1 MQCSVC
7 GGTSFTSRRALW
19 DGLINEWQLS
29 KTETAYIDR
38 QQAESCDECGA
49 NLRSIA
55 LANALR
61 SFLGTSDLLCNT
73 VATRAGQKLDI
84 LEINEAG
91 MLTPVIKHFG
101 GYIYGAYPEVD
112 IHALPYPDCS
122 FDIVIHSDTIEHVKN
137 PIHALTECRR
147 VLKPDGALCFT
158 VPIIIGRISRSREGL
173 PKSYHGNASTL
184 ADDFAVQTE
193 FGADAWTYIFEAGF
207 TDVSIHSFEYPAGIA
222 FLARK

>member
-1 MQCSVC
+1 
-7 GGTSFTSRRALW
+7 
-19 DGLINEWQLS
+19 
-29 KTETAYIDR
+29 
-38 QQAESCDECGA
+38 
-49 NLRSIA
+49 
-55 LANALR
+55 
-61 SFLGTSDLLCNT
+61 